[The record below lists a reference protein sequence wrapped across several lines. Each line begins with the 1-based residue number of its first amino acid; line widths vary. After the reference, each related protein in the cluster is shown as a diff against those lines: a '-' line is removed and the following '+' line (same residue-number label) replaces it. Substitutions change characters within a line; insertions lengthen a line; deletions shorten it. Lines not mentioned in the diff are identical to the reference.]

1 MKFFLFIFLFIISCT
16 SLTNNDTKR
25 IYICGD
31 HPCKNK
37 KEIKNYFE
45 NNISVEVYTVST
57 KKRKDDDIN
66 LVQLNLSDE
75 ENKEYVS
82 LNEREKDI
90 KKEVS
95 KRKKMVK
102 INKKEEIKTNQT
114 KKKTLRTKPGIFGEK
129 GKNKIIS
136 NKTNLTLV
144 RLCKN
149 VEECDIDK
157 VSKIILDMG
166 REKGFPDIT
175 ATQ

>member
-16 SLTNNDTKR
+16 SFTNNETKR

-37 KEIKNYFE
+37 KEIKNYFD
-45 NNISVEVYTVST
+45 NNISIEVYTVST
-57 KKRKDDDIN
+57 KKRKEDDIN

-75 ENKEYVS
+75 EKNEYVS
-82 LNEREKDI
+82 LNKREDDI

-95 KRKKMVK
+95 KRDKMVK
-102 INKKEEIKTNQT
+102 INNKEKIKPKET
-114 KKKTLRTKPGIFGEK
+114 KKNTLRTKPGIFGEK
-129 GKNKIIS
+129 GKKKII
-136 NKTNLTLV
+136 TNNTDVTLV

-149 VEECDIDK
+149 IEECDIDK
-157 VSKIILDMG
+157 VSKIILNMG

-175 ATQ
+175 ETQ